1 MEQKIFDVSEVN
13 DYIKTIMDGDGLL
26 SGLTIRGEISNCK
39 VYP

>member
-26 SGLTIRGEISNCK
+26 SGLLDGFD
-39 VYP
+39 

>member
-26 SGLTIRGEISNCK
+26 TAPSTPGELGDS
-39 VYP
+39 PA